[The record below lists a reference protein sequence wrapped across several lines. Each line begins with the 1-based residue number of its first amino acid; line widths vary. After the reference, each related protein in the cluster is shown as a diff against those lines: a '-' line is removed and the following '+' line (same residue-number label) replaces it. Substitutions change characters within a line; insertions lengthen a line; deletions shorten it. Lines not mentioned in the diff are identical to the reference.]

1 LPVARIPAKAQAQ
14 LMEPLEQFGMNL
26 KVLRVKRKL
35 SQEALAAE
43 AGIDRSYVGDLERGE
58 RNPSL
63 LLLLR
68 LCRALSCTLLELA
81 EDVEP
86 GDRDEVMERV

>member
-1 LPVARIPAKAQAQ
+1 
-14 LMEPLEQFGMNL
+14 MEPLEQFGMNL

-35 SQEALAAE
+35 SQELLAAE

-63 LLLLR
+63 LLLVR
-68 LCRALSCTLLELA
+68 LCQALECTLQELA
-81 EDVEP
+81 DNVHVRLDGEP
-86 GDRDEVMERV
+86 HQES